1 MKATNYRFFCQ
12 EDQALWALTPTKPGQ
27 HVGFL
32 FDQAK
37 EITMHF
43 QNTSGV
49 RIPVSYQLCSKA
61 RTQVRANVAVTASSA
76 MVQHLVKMALIRPE
90 QAVSQMLADDS
101 LEQDLRALRSYP
113 AALISVWRAENASKA
128 MKQMIEDELHAIGM
142 KMMS

>member
-1 MKATNYRFFCQ
+1 
-12 EDQALWALTPTKPGQ
+12 
-27 HVGFL
+27 
-32 FDQAK
+32 
-37 EITMHF
+37 MHF

-49 RIPVSYQLCSKA
+49 KTPVTYQLSAA

-76 MVQHLVKMALIRPE
+76 MMQHLVKMALIRPE